1 MKKFN
6 LIGTV
11 TISIYTEVEAENLE
25 QAKKITE
32 SRDIEA
38 SRWGDKTQKQDAWI
52 ADEYDGEPM
61 NIEESQYFN
70 CG

>member
-6 LIGTV
+6 LSGAV

-25 QAKKITE
+25 QAKKIAE
-32 SRDIEA
+32 SRHIEA
-38 SRWGDKTQKQDAWI
+38 SRWGDKKQKQDAWI

-61 NIEESQYFN
+61 NIEES
-70 CG
+70 